1 MDADSLGSA
10 ATVVALPQT
19 PVTRVFLPET
29 WGLSI
34 PLICAPGSPCERG
47 TNVTDAVQRGLSAVN
62 EFLPQFAAGHAGRME
77 VYTYGPA
84 GGEPHIVSYD
94 FGVHEIDG
102 ADLTEWVAE
111 GASIVIS
118 ITRRRRVEPTVGA
131 STSAARAPRSVGI
144 TAQVVPQASQTV
156 PAASAE
162 SVTAPP
168 TPTDGAQSGSESGPT
183 HEEAQAARLLM
194 QGLSNRDSRHAPSAP
209 YRSVRGVVP
218 RMRLAPGV
226 DG

>member
-1 MDADSLGSA
+1 M
-10 ATVVALPQT
+10 
-19 PVTRVFLPET
+19 
-29 WGLSI
+29 
-34 PLICAPGSPCERG
+34 
-47 TNVTDAVQRGLSAVN
+47 DAVQRGLSAVN
-62 EFLPQFAAGHAGRME
+62 EFLPEFAAGHAGRME
-77 VYTYGPA
+77 VFTYGPA

-131 STSAARAPRSVGI
+131 STGAAPRLVGV

-162 SVTAPP
+162 SVWASP
-168 TPTDGAQSGSESGPT
+168 TPTDGAQAGSESGPT
-183 HEEAQAARLLM
+183 HEEAQAARLPM
-194 QGLSNRDSRHAPSAP
+194 QGLSNRDSRHASSMDPHPPEGSPTRSAP
-209 YRSVRGVVP
+209 YRSIQGVVP